1 MNRDSERGALLVDQL
16 EIQNFRIY
24 EHLLFERFGRAN
36 LIVGRNNTGKTSL
49 LEALR
54 IFASM
59 ASPYVLWDI
68 ISSRD
73 EIAQAFGRAVARKA
87 DQYGLMNLYSR
98 SSDREAYL
106 LIRTRSRAL
115 KVEFAWY
122 REISEGEQGYRI
134 EKVLDPPE
142 DDLVDLR
149 AILEVRDAE
158 SVIRRVFL
166 NRRYVRS
173 RSEPLGSESECV
185 YVSSGGVSA
194 TEIAR
199 LWDKVTLTPLEAEVT
214 SSLAMIYPG
223 LERISLAAG
232 EDERTRIARAKLSD
246 SDYPVP
252 LKSLGEGVNR
262 IFGIV
267 LGLVSAR
274 NGLLL
279 IDEVE
284 NGIHYSVQPQLWR
297 FLIETSQRLNVQVFA
312 TTHSSDAI
320 RAFTWASS
328 NSGRTDGT
336 LTRLE
341 ERNGRIEVHQFDGSD
356 LHIALT
362 EAIEVR

>member
-1 MNRDSERGALLVDQL
+1 MTRESDRSVLLVDQL
-16 EIQNFRIY
+16 EIRNFRIF

-36 LIVGRNNTGKTSL
+36 LIVGKNNTGKTSL

-54 IFASM
+54 ILASM

-73 EIAQAFGRAVARKA
+73 EIAQAFGRAGARKA
-87 DQYGLMNLYSR
+87 DQYGLMNLYNRFSAQ
-98 SSDREAYL
+98 EASL
-106 LIRTRSRAL
+106 SIRARGRTL
-115 KVEFAWY
+115 TVEFAWY
-122 REISEGEQGYRI
+122 REIPEGEQGYRI
-134 EKVLDPPE
+134 EKVVDPAE
-142 DDLVDLR
+142 DDLVNLR
-149 AILEVRDAE
+149 AVLEVRDAR

-166 NRRYVRS
+166 NRRYLRG
-173 RSEPLGSESECV
+173 RSEPLGSECECV
-185 YVSSGGVSA
+185 YVSSGGISA
-194 TEIAR
+194 AEIAR
-199 LWDKVTLTPLEAEVT
+199 LWDKVALTPLETEVT

-232 EDERTRIARAKLSD
+232 EDDRTRIARAKLTF

-262 IFGIV
+262 IFGMV
-267 LGLVSAR
+267 LGLVNAR

-284 NGIHYSVQPQLWR
+284 NGVHHSVQPQLWR

-320 RAFTWASS
+320 RAFGWASS
-328 NSGRTDGT
+328 TSGGLNGT

-341 ERNGRIEVHQFDGSD
+341 EKNGKVQVSQFDGSD